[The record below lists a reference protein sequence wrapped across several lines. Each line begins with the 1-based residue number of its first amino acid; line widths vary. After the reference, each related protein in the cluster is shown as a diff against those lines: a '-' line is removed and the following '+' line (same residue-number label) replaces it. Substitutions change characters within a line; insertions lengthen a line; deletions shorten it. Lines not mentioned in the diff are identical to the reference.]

1 MIDDADQKIIGDP
14 NPDLT
19 FGFTNTFSYK
29 NFELNVGL
37 TGQIGGDV
45 LNWSRY
51 RIEGLSSIWD
61 NQAVSVLN
69 RAQSEKIDPAGGD
82 EISNLQLAKDHN
94 GIPRFSNL
102 DSNGNQRMSDRWI
115 EDGSYL
121 RIQNIS
127 LTYNLPEK
135 WAKKAFM
142 QSARVYFN
150 VQNVYTFT
158 KYSGYDPEIGA
169 YNQSS
174 LLQNID
180 RGRYPTPRTYTIG
193 LNLSF

>member
-1 MIDDADQKIIGDP
+1 
-14 NPDLT
+14 
-19 FGFTNTFSYK
+19 
-29 NFELNVGL
+29 
-37 TGQIGGDV
+37 
-45 LNWSRY
+45 
-51 RIEGLSSIWD
+51 
-61 NQAVSVLN
+61 
-69 RAQSEKIDPAGGD
+69 
-82 EISNLQLAKDHN
+82 
-94 GIPRFSNL
+94 
-102 DSNGNQRMSDRWI
+102 MSDRWI

>member
-1 MIDDADQKIIGDP
+1 MLD
-14 NPDLT
+14 
-19 FGFTNTFSYK
+19 
-29 NFELNVGL
+29 
-37 TGQIGGDV
+37 
-45 LNWSRY
+45 
-51 RIEGLSSIWD
+51 
-61 NQAVSVLN
+61 
-69 RAQSEKIDPAGGD
+69 RAQVVKIDPNGGD
-82 EISNLQLAKDHN
+82 DISNLQLAPGHN
-94 GIPRFSNL
+94 GMPRFSNL

-127 LTYNLPEK
+127 LSYNLPQR
-135 WAKKAFM
+135 WARKAYI
-142 QSARVYFN
+142 QNARIYFN

-174 LLQNID
+174 LMQNID
-180 RGRYPTPRTYTIG
+180 RGRYPTPRTYTLG